1 MLASNNMNQKNLNSE
16 RQAAPAV
23 GWREL
28 SVQGN
33 APTQQKRRRI
43 LGILSILLLTLTI
56 FAGVRLVAA
65 ASTMNDQLLVHVGN
79 QQPITLDLRQQ
90 FSISPDIL
98 GTNVFPQIEMLWIII
113 TAILTA
119 I

>member
-43 LGILSILLLTLTI
+43 LGILSILYH
-56 FAGVRLVAA
+56 
-65 ASTMNDQLLVHVGN
+65 S
-79 QQPITLDLRQQ
+79 
-90 FSISPDIL
+90 
-98 GTNVFPQIEMLWIII
+98 
-113 TAILTA
+113 
-119 I
+119 